1 LEKDIELTLGERVH
15 LTQKK
20 IKPILNNTFVALG
33 IGITITVLVLLIG
46 IPSVQFIESFGVWE
60 NRLNTPDNRPCD
72 PNQIVDPTTYPA
84 FVDRIEGTGADDA
97 GIQYGDIITKINELE
112 ITSAYSLSYD
122 WPEKLPLVKPGDIV
136 TVMIERSGQQFPI
149 SVKTTPN
156 FDDPSRPM
164 LGVDFVEP
172 ACTFYFI
179 LNEDFSQE
187 NLELVLLGMWLIIII
202 VATLGACL
210 IIGFVVWRKKINNLK
225 YEMEEWEGEYIE
237 EAYLLAVE
245 TNVLTG
251 DTDGEKI
258 SNMMQTVFPELRKDY
273 STFTKWEGKMKL
285 KDGYEFDCY
294 QTTLDTTPLQ
304 LFIAKHFG
312 DETITLEKLQELC
325 DKAEKSLK
333 DGNVQ
338 QKIED
343 IEDTEIMRVVCV
355 GRKYDPKFLKD
366 ESQNELMDELDV
378 ENIMIDLI
386 LEKDGKYSMLRT
398 EYEVSH

>member
-1 LEKDIELTLGERVH
+1 MEKDVELTLGERVH

-20 IKPILNNTFVALG
+20 IKPILNTTYIALG

-46 IPSVQFIESFGVWE
+46 VPSVQFIESFGVWE
-60 NRLNTPDNRPCD
+60 NRLSTTDNRPCIPD
-72 PNQIVDPTTYPA
+72 DVVDPTTYPA
-84 FVDRIEGTGADDA
+84 IVNRIEGTGADEA

-112 ITSAYSLSYD
+112 ITSAYSLD
-122 WPEKLPLVKPGDIV
+122 GWPDRLPLVNSGDTV
-136 TVMIERSGQQFPI
+136 TVLIERSGQQITFLVETSPH
-149 SVKTTPN
+149 

-172 ACTFYFI
+172 VCSLYFI
-179 LNEDFSQE
+179 LNEEFSQQD
-187 NLELVLLGMWLIIII
+187 LALVLSGIWAIIII
-202 VATLGACL
+202 VATLGAGL

-285 KDGYEFDCY
+285 KDGYEFDYY
-294 QTTLDTTPLQ
+294 QTTWDTDHQ
-304 LFIAKHFG
+304 LIIAKHFG

-366 ESQNELMDELDV
+366 ESQNELMDKLDV
-378 ENIMIDLI
+378 GNIWIDLI